1 MLKENIRFIDLFA
14 GIGGFHQAVTNI
26 FPNSKCVW
34 ASEINAPT
42 AAVYTENF
50 GIDAFCDITK
60 VNETEIPQFD
70 LLCAGFP
77 CQPFSKGGNQKG
89 FDDIRGTLFFDIIR
103 ILEYHKPKYVM
114 LENVSNFITH
124 DNGNTYRVIVKSLQ
138 KLGYHVPRIPVKIS
152 PIQIGMPVQR
162 QRLFIPAIL
171 GEKSLIEFELPP
183 HFRIN
188 KNNWPHV
195 KSVFKFDKRVNDIS
209 LKLTS
214 YELYILNMWNEFRK
228 GVKVKTIGFPV
239 WYDFFHYSGDY
250 EEFPKWKQDFIKK
263 NVQLYEEN
271 KIFIDNWKLKYNNLE
286 KVIKTHRKF
295 EWQCGNDFKSL
306 FDCII
311 QFRPSGIR
319 VKRPN
324 SFSTLV
330 AMNHT
335 QIIGWKK
342 RRLTMNELKKLQ
354 GFPDD
359 FVLSINKSMS
369 LRQLGNAVNVKVVE
383 ELLNLVFTHV
393 RK

>member
-1 MLKENIRFIDLFA
+1 MFKENIRFIDLFA

-26 FPNSKCVW
+26 FPNAKCVW

-60 VNETEIPQFD
+60 VNESEIPQFD

-103 ILEYHKPKYVM
+103 ILEYHKPKYVI

-124 DNGNTYRVIVKSLQ
+124 DNGNTYRVIIKSLQ
-138 KLGYHVPRIPVKIS
+138 KLGYHMPRIPVKIS
-152 PIQIGMPVQR
+152 PIQIGMPIQR
-162 QRLFIPAIL
+162 QRLFIPAIM
-171 GEKSLIEFELPP
+171 GDKSLIEFELPP
-183 HFRIN
+183 HYLIN
-188 KNNWPHV
+188 KNNRPHV
-195 KSVFKFDKRVNDIS
+195 KSVFEFDKRINDIS
-209 LKLTS
+209 LKLTE
-214 YELYILNMWNEFRK
+214 YELYVLKIWNEFRK

-263 NVQLYEEN
+263 NVQLYKEN
-271 KIFIDNWKLKYNNLE
+271 KLFIDNWKLKYNNLE
-286 KVIKTHRKF
+286 KVNKTHRKF
-295 EWQCGNDFKSL
+295 EWQCGNDIKSL

-359 FVLSINKSMS
+359 FVLSTNKFMS
-369 LRQLGNAVNVKVVE
+369 LKQLGNAVNVKVVE
-383 ELLNLVFTHV
+383 ELLNLVFTHD